1 MSIKVISERNL
12 DNKTI
17 RKNAS
22 GTAIEVAVAESEDN
36 ALKLTEQGL
45 KVEKPQT
52 IELKSLGD
60 VVIGEVIVKQSS
72 K

>member
-22 GTAIEVAVAESEDN
+22 GTSIEVAIAESEDN
-36 ALKLTEQGL
+36 ALQITEQGL
-45 KVEKPQT
+45 KVAKPNT
-52 IELKSLGD
+52 IELTSLGGET
-60 VVIGEVIVKQSS
+60 IGEVIVY
-72 K
+72 

>member
-1 MSIKVISERNL
+1 MAIKVISERNL

-60 VVIGEVIVKQSS
+60 VVIGEVIVK
-72 K
+72 

>member
-36 ALKLTEQGL
+36 ALKLTDQGL

-60 VVIGEVIVKQSS
+60 VVIGEVIVK
-72 K
+72 

>member
-36 ALKLTEQGL
+36 ALKLTDQGL

-52 IELKSLGD
+52 IQLQSLGGEE
-60 VVIGEVIVKQSS
+60 IGDVIVQ
-72 K
+72 

>member
-17 RKNAS
+17 RKNTS
-22 GTAIEVAVAESEDN
+22 GTSIEVAVAESEDN
-36 ALKLTEQGL
+36 ALKVTEQGL

-60 VVIGEVIVKQSS
+60 VVIGEVIVK
-72 K
+72 

>member
-22 GTAIEVAVAESEDN
+22 GTAIEVVVAESEDN
-36 ALKLTEQGL
+36 ALRLTEQGL

-60 VVIGEVIVKQSS
+60 VVIGEVIVK
-72 K
+72 

>member
-17 RKNAS
+17 RKNTS
-22 GTAIEVAVAESEDN
+22 GTSIEVAVAESEDN
-36 ALKLTEQGL
+36 ALKVTEQGL

-52 IELKSLGD
+52 IQLQSLGGEKIGD
-60 VVIGEVIVKQSS
+60 VIIN
-72 K
+72 

>member
-22 GTAIEVAVAESEDN
+22 GTAIEVSVAESEDN

-60 VVIGEVIVKQSS
+60 VVIGEVIVK
-72 K
+72 

>member
-17 RKNAS
+17 RKNTS
-22 GTAIEVAVAESEDN
+22 GTSIEVAVAESEDN
-36 ALKLTEQGL
+36 ALKVTEQGL

-52 IELKSLGD
+52 IELKSLGN
-60 VVIGEVIVKQSS
+60 VVIGEVIVK
-72 K
+72 

>member
-17 RKNAS
+17 RKNTS
-22 GTAIEVAVAESEDN
+22 GTSIEVAVAESEDN
-36 ALKLTEQGL
+36 ALKVTEQGL

-52 IELKSLGD
+52 IQLQSLGGVKIGD
-60 VVIGEVIVKQSS
+60 VIIN
-72 K
+72 

>member
-60 VVIGEVIVKQSS
+60 VVIGEVIVK
-72 K
+72 